1 MGGQK
6 GMMEKIPVV
15 YILGSGHC
23 GSTLLNLLLNAH
35 PRMVGLSELVSFQNY
50 LQSGQDE
57 VLTDQALWVRI
68 RDRFEQITPQGHF
81 SGIDL
86 STPSLKQILNNQL
99 PPRWVSDNYYLL
111 RAVLD
116 VMEED
121 VAVDASKGVRRLL
134 GLEKTGMYDFR
145 VIHLV
150 RNGRAVVHSYRKKGY
165 SFLSS
170 FRRWFIP
177 AVFTRRLMSPELLD
191 ATLTVKYEDLCD
203 NPERVLEAIC
213 RHIRL
218 PYTGDMLAYRS
229 VPYIGVGGNRMGKKG
244 DVTEIRKDEAWK
256 GEGISLDAVLFSLL
270 LGGWVNGRYGYKNT
284 G

>member
-1 MGGQK
+1 MDGQRGK
-6 GMMEKIPVV
+6 MERIPVV

-35 PRMVGLSELVSFQNY
+35 PSMVGLSELVSFQNH
-50 LQSGQDE
+50 LHPGQDE
-57 VLTDQALWVRI
+57 VLTDQELWVKI
-68 RDRFEQITPQGHF
+68 KKRFEQIAPQGQF
-81 SGIDL
+81 IEIDL
-86 STPSLKQILNNQL
+86 STPSLKQILGNSL
-99 PPRWVSDNYYLL
+99 PTRWVNDNYFLL
-111 RAVLD
+111 RSVLD
-116 VMEED
+116 VMEEE

-177 AVFTRRLMSPELLD
+177 AVFTRRMMSPELRN

-203 NPERVLEAIC
+203 APERVLETIC
-213 RHIRL
+213 RHIHL
-218 PYTGDMLAYRS
+218 PYSGKMLSWRS
-229 VPYIGVGGNRMGKKG
+229 GPYIGVGGNRMGSTRSG
-244 DVTEIRKDEAWK
+244 TEIRKDEGWK
-256 GEGISLDAVLFSLL
+256 SEGLSLDAVLFSLL
-270 LGGWVNGRYGYKNT
+270 LGGWVNGWYGYKNA